1 MGKYFIQLSA
11 PLHFA
16 LKGHSATFSLHLQHQ
31 NSTFLW
37 LRLFIIVQNVCTAV
51 FYNIALLA
59 SYFLKSQCSS
69 SNFSDCQ
76 HIQRIR
82 LVPEPH
88 WLRIVGRCFLHGW
101 CSERVTMQ
109 HRTITSMDYDLLNSC
124 FLHRL
129 LSKKCQRESRRGGG
143 RECRRKCFVLSNSP
157 TCTSSKL
164 HLEIAKSKVKTNYI
178 FQYI

>member
-129 LSKKCQRESRRGGG
+129 LSKKDKGNQGEVAEGNVG
-143 RECRRKCFVLSNSP
+143 ENAFVVSNLP
-157 TCTSSKL
+157 TLTSSG
-164 HLEIAKSKVKTNYI
+164 VYRGRYQNV
-178 FQYI
+178 